1 MMGSVD
7 SCELSELVGLY
18 LLNGLK
24 AILDEDQDGLYRD
37 DLLAY
42 IRGLSGPQIAK
53 IEKKLFSFF
62 KSLDLKITIQSNVKQ
77 TDFLDIHFDLD
88 SETHKPYRI
97 LKLGAG
103 HTHSLHGNF
112 LTMFCRP

>member
-1 MMGSVD
+1 MGSVD

-42 IRGLSGPQIAK
+42 IRGLSGPQIATRWTFFRV
-53 IEKKLFSFF
+53 KLEFEFEFEISWLFGPW
-62 KSLDLKITIQSNVKQ
+62 DLRT
-77 TDFLDIHFDLD
+77 
-88 SETHKPYRI
+88 P
-97 LKLGAG
+97 
-103 HTHSLHGNF
+103 
-112 LTMFCRP
+112 